1 MVIGC
6 MSSDDTYGGEGVIE
20 LAADPNAVAK
30 FCRANG
36 IEAVVAQTTPYFEI
50 LPALASEVPT
60 IILEHGDPSPHFFDL
75 DGEERQRIRLHK
87 IANVYPHVSRVL
99 ASSHFLRHDIEW
111 PAAAVV
117 PLGCDHVPDLG
128 PKDLTMTAHRLAH
141 PLRVGTLM
149 RLGEGESK
157 YKGVDLFADLVETS
171 CGRDGIEFAIMGR
184 GTDADRD
191 RWESLAWRLT

>member
-1 MVIGC
+1 MTNRRVLFLSSVMLRGYGVSVVAHEIAARIAPYGWDMVIGC

-30 FCRANG
+30 FCRRNG

-128 PKDLTMTAHRLAH
+128 PEGSDNDCASPCTSAPSRH
-141 PLRVGTLM
+141 P
-149 RLGEGESK
+149 
-157 YKGVDLFADLVETS
+157 
-171 CGRDGIEFAIMGR
+171 
-184 GTDADRD
+184 DAPR
-191 RWESLAWRLT
+191 